1 MPRSRSVF
9 RIGNY
14 FLGKRPNSEQWCACW
29 YSARARQTIR
39 RSLRTKDFLTAQ
51 IELARFVARHADI
64 RNADP
69 ASLTVAQVL
78 ERYWHH
84 HAKDLPSADQARIAG
99 RILVEHFE
107 GAAVAELTP
116 ARQQQF
122 IAAMRAAGRSGGN
135 IPRLLSVLRAAVN
148 RAHRHGEITAAP
160 FIMDVKKGEARDRV
174 LTKDE
179 IALLWQAADEP
190 HLRMFLILALNTGA
204 RPNAILA
211 RRGLTSTSIVGC

>member
-1 MPRSRSVF
+1 MLPGDGAPGISAGRLRCYRLGPKGRIVRIGEHHIAEYLACRETGAF

-14 FLGKRPNSEQWCACW
+14 FLGKRGNSEQWCACW

-39 RSLRTKDFLTAQ
+39 RSLGTKDFLTAQ

-107 GAAVAELTP
+107 RCCGGRAYPGKTTAVHRRDAGGRPIGRIHLAA
-116 ARQQQF
+116 
-122 IAAMRAAGRSGGN
+122 
-135 IPRLLSVLRAAVN
+135 
-148 RAHRHGEITAAP
+148 
-160 FIMDVKKGEARDRV
+160 
-174 LTKDE
+174 
-179 IALLWQAADEP
+179 
-190 HLRMFLILALNTGA
+190 
-204 RPNAILA
+204 
-211 RRGLTSTSIVGC
+211 C